1 MPRFNMSIAHSQT
14 EDEALKRIKNE
25 LAEMKT
31 RFADKIS
38 GLQENWN
45 ENTCEFSL
53 SIKGLSVSGS
63 MIVKPSEIRIC
74 GDLPFP
80 AILFKSKIEFEI
92 REKLKQLLA

>member
-1 MPRFNMSIAHSQT
+1 MPGFNMSIAHSQT

-25 LAEMKT
+25 LAELKT

-38 GLQENWN
+38 ELQEDWN
-45 ENTCEFSL
+45 GNTCEFSL
-53 SIKGLSVSGS
+53 SIKGFSGS
-63 MIVKPSEIRIC
+63 GTMIVKPTEIEIS

-80 AILFKSKIEFEI
+80 AILFKSKIKFEI